1 MENNYVALEL
11 RRTAQS
17 HDLGYVIG
25 LMHRAN
31 VTPTPRA
38 FDENGKKLRRDKAKD
53 VSDILQ
59 ILLEYGTP
67 YQRNFS
73 GKFIHQIEL
82 AKALLMFQDDAK
94 NPHFDTGVR
103 RIVRLMPEVNKK
115 LMLQGKS
122 LANLPGAGY
131 RIASPSEAVFEV
143 KKSILR
149 SFGSIKAALEKST
162 MGVYL
167 PALSPME
174 RKELSD
180 IAQFI
185 KTTARRFEE
194 EISADEL
201 DITEPAEEYS
211 IAKNQINDVEPL
223 PLS

>member
-1 MENNYVALEL
+1 MTNNYTALQL

-17 HDLGYVIG
+17 HDLKYIIE

-38 FDENGKKLRRDKAKD
+38 FQENSKKPRRDKEKD
-53 VSDILQ
+53 VSDILR

-67 YQRNFS
+67 YQGNFS

-82 AKALLMFQDDAK
+82 AKALLMFQDDAE

-103 RIVRLMPEVNKK
+103 RIVRLMPVVNKK
-115 LMLQGKS
+115 LMLQAKS

-131 RIASPSEAVFEV
+131 RIASPSEAIFEV

-149 SFGSIKAALEKST
+149 SFGSIKAALGKST

-167 PALSPME
+167 PALSPTE

-180 IAQFI
+180 IARFI

-194 EISADEL
+194 EVGAPESDVAE
-201 DITEPAEEYS
+201 TAEEYS
-211 IAKNQINDVEPL
+211 IAENQINDVEPL